1 MRTTFESTSNTKF
14 NSNIV
19 LNLARYVTPDSV
31 IRLLFDTMARAG
43 LMIVATFVCAILSV
57 CLATAEVPDWSS
69 MRIKELKAFIAKK
82 GTECLA
88 CSSKEDLIERANE
101 VKDWPDVEEKKPETE
116 EVDPDKMKDILNE
129 LGSSEE
135 KMQKLREE
143 LEKAG
148 LDLSKMGGNGKI
160 FDKEDLEKVF
170 KKVDLGKEGEK
181 KSEDAEQ
188 PAADNG
194 EKEEL

>member
-1 MRTTFESTSNTKF
+1 MTAVS
-14 NSNIV
+14 
-19 LNLARYVTPDSV
+19 
-31 IRLLFDTMARAG
+31 
-43 LMIVATFVCAILSV
+43 CALLSV
-57 CLATAEVPDWSS
+57 CLGTSEVPDWST

-101 VKDWPDVEEKKPETE
+101 VKDWPDVEEKPEQE

-148 LDLSKMGGNGKI
+148 VDLSKLGNGKV
-160 FDKEDLEKVF
+160 FDKDDLAKMF
-170 KKVDLGKEGEK
+170 KKVDIGQDGKPEGGENKDEEEEK
-181 KSEDAEQ
+181 KTEDAEQ
-188 PAADNG
+188 PVEE
-194 EKEEL
+194 EKKKDEL